1 MINDHVDAVLMLNVV
16 YSVCGNQPVDLLI
29 PHPSLVFLLV
39 DLDVVLYGQE
49 WVIGF
54 LTQFKA
60 YSGHLGLL

>member
-1 MINDHVDAVLMLNVV
+1 MFNVV